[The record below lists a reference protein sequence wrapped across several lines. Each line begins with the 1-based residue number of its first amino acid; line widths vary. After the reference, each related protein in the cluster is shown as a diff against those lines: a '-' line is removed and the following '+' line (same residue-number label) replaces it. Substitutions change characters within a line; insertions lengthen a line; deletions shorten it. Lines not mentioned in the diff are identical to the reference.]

1 MMCVPNPE
9 GFTFDASGTPDPHIC
24 YAPLADIMPAALAQ
38 PGNAILPMDQ
48 NKLVKICIH
57 KQLSKQGTKVGVP
70 MEAPPK
76 KNATNGVR
84 AFWFALILVPSCPQI
99 IESGTHRG
107 PMCSKGLEISYP
119 CGCLPI
125 DTQKLALPPRPHGQ
139 PPLGSGVTRA
149 LPVTWVAN
157 NLSCWPKQKVAVLQ
171 PKRPTVSS
179 LQA

>member
-76 KNATNGVR
+76 KKCNK
-84 AFWFALILVPSCPQI
+84 WCSSILVCFDL
-99 IESGTHRG
+99 GTL
-107 PMCSKGLEISYP
+107 MSTNY
-119 CGCLPI
+119 
-125 DTQKLALPPRPHGQ
+125 
-139 PPLGSGVTRA
+139 
-149 LPVTWVAN
+149 
-157 NLSCWPKQKVAVLQ
+157 
-171 PKRPTVSS
+171 
-179 LQA
+179 